1 MEEETEKYVRQFMRR
16 GAITC
21 NEETSLRDIAQ
32 IMVVNQVR
40 YCVVINKAHEVMG
53 MISADSIIDAYGSN
67 LDERKARDILTRG
80 DIITKTVNSP
90 LREAIDIMSK
100 NRTEHLVVLSDRLG
114 SKAVLGILF
123 AGDII
128 AAMAQRRRSDE
139 SVRPDA

>member
-1 MEEETEKYVRQFMRR
+1 VRQFMRR

-21 NEETSLRDIAQ
+21 SEETSLRDIAQ

-53 MISADSIIDAYGSN
+53 MISADSIIDAYGGN
-67 LDERKARDILTRG
+67 LDEAKASDILTRG
-80 DIITKTVNSP
+80 DVITKAVNAP
-90 LREAIDIMSK
+90 LREAIDVMSR
-100 NRTEHLVVLSDRLG
+100 NRTEHLVVLSDRPD
-114 SKAVLGILF
+114 SRAVLGILF